1 MGQFDAKQPVR
12 VTILDLNK
20 KVVASQTASAGVV
33 KVSTAGIPA
42 GFYIVVISNGHNVIT
57 NKIVIQ

>member
-1 MGQFDAKQPVR
+1 

-20 KVVASQTASAGVV
+20 KVVATQTANTGVV

-42 GFYIVVISNGHNVIT
+42 GFYFVVIINGQNTIT